1 MGKISSILVGTI
13 SGVAAAAFLTSK
25 KGKEVVASVTGLV
38 QYFQENPEEAKEQ
51 VIQSAKDFSDQASQ
65 AVASVKEQVENGDIT
80 AETVLEDVKR
90 KSQET
95 VQVAQETFASIKE
108 KIQEQNLTSED
119 LVASIKKQAQDL
131 TGKDSEVTENQEI
144 IIDLT
149 DEDETE

>member
-1 MGKISSILVGTI
+1 MGKISSIFVGTI
-13 SGVAAAAFLTSK
+13 SGMAAAAFLTSK

-80 AETVLEDVKR
+80 AGTVLEDVKR
-90 KSQET
+90 KS
-95 VQVAQETFASIKE
+95 QETFASIKE

-131 TGKDSEVTENQEI
+131 TGKDSEVTEDQEI